1 MRKADPEGSKHLYAE
16 HEKQDWSLS
25 GLTQRYLYR
34 PVHML
39 TLEPIL
45 VLVTIYLSIVYGLLY
60 ARKYYLSRTFWTTG
74 NSHIF
79 SVFEAF
85 PVIFMEKRGL
95 TIAQNGLM
103 FIGVGI
109 GATSGS
115 LFNFFATSHYRELI
129 VKWRGFPPPEQ
140 RLFGGMLGGP
150 LLVIGIFWLGWT
162 GEYSSIGWYVP
173 DISSILI
180 GAAISLIFMSFLV
193 SKKSLVHIL
202 RDNY

>member
-1 MRKADPEGSKHLYAE
+1 
-16 HEKQDWSLS
+16 
-25 GLTQRYLYR
+25 
-34 PVHML
+34 
-39 TLEPIL
+39 
-45 VLVTIYLSIVYGLLY
+45 
-60 ARKYYLSRTFWTTG
+60 
-74 NSHIF
+74 
-79 SVFEAF
+79 
-85 PVIFMEKRGL
+85 MEKRGL